1 MKKVIP
7 LVLFIM
13 CIMPFRAHA
22 EEIIK
27 KGSTLTLQQ
36 CLDIAATR
44 QPAIAAAQYV
54 VDASRSRVGE
64 AQSNY
69 YPQISADASYSRIK
83 PLTGAQRLV
92 STGLNGT
99 SVSNATS
106 SFNNYTGS
114 VSLNQNIYDFGK
126 TSSQVDISRLNLDAS
141 RASLDNTFDQV
152 AFNVKQAYYGV
163 LQAQRNSEVAVET
176 VKQYGQHLQQA
187 KGFYEVGTHPKYD
200 VTTAEVNLS
209 NAKLN
214 LIKAENALK
223 VAKVTLNNV
232 MGVPDAP
239 QYDVQD
245 NLAFEKYSV
254 TMDTAVE
261 EAYKNRPDLQSLIA
275 QRKAAERNIAL
286 QKTGY
291 YPVLAGNAAYNLGG
305 EEFPLNKGWSVGV
318 GITVP
323 IFSGFLTKKQVEEAR
338 ANLSV
343 VRANEESLKQSILL
357 DVQQAYLNLVDTER
371 SISTAE
377 LTVKQATENLEIA
390 DGRYAAGVGNPI
402 EVTDAEVSLTNAK
415 TSYIQALYSYKIAQ
429 ASLEKA
435 MGMK

>member
-1 MKKVIP
+1 MKRVTS
-7 LVLFIM
+7 LVLFIL
-13 CIMPFRAHA
+13 CVFPFRAHA

-27 KGSTLTLQQ
+27 RGATLTLQQ
-36 CLDIAATR
+36 CLDIAETK
-44 QPAIAAAQYV
+44 QPAVIAAQYV
-54 VDASRSRVGE
+54 VDVNRSRVGE
-64 AQSNY
+64 ARSNY

-83 PLTGAQRLV
+83 PLTGAQRAVTTGV
-92 STGLNGT
+92 SGI
-99 SVSNATS
+99 SQSNATK
-106 SFNNYTGS
+106 SFNQYSGS
-114 VSLNQNIYDFGK
+114 VSLNQNIYDFGR
-126 TSSQVDISRLNLDAS
+126 TSSQVDISKFNLDSS
-141 RASLDNTFDQV
+141 RASLNNTFEQV
-152 AFNVKQAYYGV
+152 TFNVKQAYYGV

-176 VKQYGQHLQQA
+176 VKQYEQHLEQA

-209 NAKLN
+209 NAKLG

-239 QYDVQD
+239 EYDIQD
-245 NLAFEKYSV
+245 NLAFEKYTI
-254 TMDTAVE
+254 TMEAAVE
-261 EAYKNRPDLQSLIA
+261 KAYANRPDLQSLVA
-275 QRKAAERNIAL
+275 QRKAAEKNIAL

-291 YPVLAGNAAYNLGG
+291 FPVLTGNAAYNLGG
-305 EEFPLNKGWSVGV
+305 SDFPLEKGWSVGV
-318 GITVP
+318 GITFP
-323 IFSGFLTKKQVEEAR
+323 IFSGFLTKRQVEEAR

-343 VRANEESLKQSILL
+343 FRANEESLKQSILL

-402 EVTDAEVSLTNAK
+402 EVTDAEVSLTNGK
-415 TSYIQALYSYKIAQ
+415 TSYIQSLYNYKIAQ

>member
-1 MKKVIP
+1 MKRVTS
-7 LVLFIM
+7 LVLFVL
-13 CIMPFRAHA
+13 CVFPFRAHA

-27 KGSTLTLQQ
+27 RGATLTLQQ
-36 CLDIAATR
+36 CLDIAEAK
-44 QPAIAAAQYV
+44 QPAIVAAQYV
-54 VDASRSRVGE
+54 VDVNRSRVGE
-64 AQSNY
+64 ARSNY
-69 YPQISADASYSRIK
+69 YPQISAEASYSRIK
-83 PLTGAQRLV
+83 PLTGAQRAVTAGV
-92 STGLNGT
+92 SGT
-99 SVSNATS
+99 SLSNVNSA
-106 SFNNYTGS
+106 FNNYSGN
-114 VSLNQNIYDFGK
+114 VSLSQNIYDFGR
-126 TSSQVDISRLNLDAS
+126 TSSQVDISKFNLDSS
-141 RASLDNTFDQV
+141 RASLENTFEQV

-176 VKQYGQHLQQA
+176 VKQYEQHLEQA

-209 NAKLN
+209 NAKLS

-239 QYDVQD
+239 EYDIQD
-245 NLAFEKYSV
+245 NLAFEKYSI
-254 TMDTAVE
+254 TMDAATE

-275 QRKAAERNIAL
+275 QRKAAERNIDLRKADYFPFL
-286 QKTGY
+286 T
-291 YPVLAGNAAYNLGG
+291 GNAAYNVGG
-305 EEFPLNKGWSVGV
+305 EDFPLNKGWSVGV
-318 GITVP
+318 GLTFP
-323 IFSGFLTKKQVEEAR
+323 IFSGFLTKRQVDEAR

-343 VRANEESLKQSILL
+343 FRANEESLKQSILL
-357 DVQQAYLNLVDTER
+357 DVQQAYLNLIDTER

-415 TSYIQALYSYKIAQ
+415 TSYIQSLYNYKIAR

>member
-1 MKKVIP
+1 MKRVTS
-7 LVLFIM
+7 LVLFIL
-13 CIMPFRAHA
+13 CVFPFRAHG

-27 KGSTLTLQQ
+27 KGATLTLQQ
-36 CLDIAATR
+36 CLDIAETK
-44 QPAIAAAQYV
+44 QPAIVAAQYV
-54 VDASRSRVGE
+54 VDVNRSRVGQ
-64 AQSNY
+64 ARSNY

-83 PLTGAQRLV
+83 PLSPASTAFASGTTG
-92 STGLNGT
+92 
-99 SVSNATS
+99 
-106 SFNNYTGS
+106 SFNEYSGG
-114 VSLNQNIYDFGK
+114 VSLSQNIYDFGR
-126 TSSQVDISRLNLDAS
+126 TSSQVDISKFNLDSS
-141 RASLDNTFDQV
+141 RSDLETTLEQV

-163 LQAQRNSEVAVET
+163 LQAQRNKEVAVET
-176 VKQYGQHLQQA
+176 VKQYGQHLEQA

-239 QYDVQD
+239 EYDIQD
-245 NLAFEKYSV
+245 NLAFEKYTT
-254 TMDTAVE
+254 TMEAAVE
-261 EAYKNRPDLQSLIA
+261 KAYGNRPDLQSLA
-275 QRKAAERNIAL
+275 AKRKAAEKNIAL
-286 QKTGY
+286 QKSGY
-291 YPVLAGNAAYNLGG
+291 FPFVTGNAAYNIGG
-305 EEFPLNKGWSVGV
+305 RDFPLDKGWSVGV
-318 GITVP
+318 GITFP

-338 ANLSV
+338 ANLSAF
-343 VRANEESLKQSILL
+343 RANEESLKQSILL

-415 TSYIQALYSYKIAQ
+415 TSYIQSLYNYKIAQ

>member
-1 MKKVIP
+1 MKRVTS
-7 LVLFIM
+7 LALFIL
-13 CIMPFRAHA
+13 CVFPFRAHA
-22 EEIIK
+22 EDIIK
-27 KGSTLTLQQ
+27 GGATLTLQQ
-36 CLDIAATR
+36 CLDIAETK
-44 QPAIAAAQYV
+44 QPSIVAAQYN
-54 VDASRSRVGE
+54 VDVNRSRVGE

-83 PLTGAQRLV
+83 PLTGAQRAV
-92 STGLNGT
+92 TTGISGT
-99 SVSNATS
+99 TPSNATS
-106 SFNNYTGS
+106 AFNQYTGR
-114 VSLNQNIYDFGK
+114 VSLSQNIYDFGK
-126 TSSQVDISRLNLDAS
+126 TSSQVDISKLNLSAS
-141 RASLDNTFDQV
+141 RFDLDNTFDQV

-163 LQAQRNSEVAVET
+163 LQAQRNRDVAVET
-176 VKQYGQHLQQA
+176 VKQYEQHLEQA
-187 KGFYEVGTHPKYD
+187 RGFYEVGTHPKYD

-214 LIKAENALK
+214 LIRAENALK

-239 QYDVQD
+239 GYDIQD
-245 NLAFEKYSV
+245 NLAFEKYTV
-254 TMDTAVE
+254 TMETAVE
-261 EAYKNRPDLQSLIA
+261 KAYDNRPDLQSLVA
-275 QRKAAERNIAL
+275 QRKAAEKNIAL

-291 YPVLAGNAAYNLGG
+291 YPVLSGNAAYNLGG
-305 EEFPLNKGWSVGV
+305 SDFPLEKGWNVGV
-318 GITVP
+318 GITFP
-323 IFSGFLTKKQVEEAR
+323 IFNGFITKRQVEEAR
-338 ANLSV
+338 ANLNV
-343 VRANEESLKQSILL
+343 FKANEESLKQSILL

-415 TSYIQALYSYKIAQ
+415 TSFIQSLYNYKIAQ

-435 MGMK
+435 IGMK

>member
-1 MKKVIP
+1 MKRVASLI
-7 LVLFIM
+7 LFIL
-13 CIMPFRAHA
+13 CVFPFRAHA

-27 KGSTLTLQQ
+27 KGATLTLQQ
-36 CLDIAATR
+36 CLDIAKTK
-44 QPAIAAAQYV
+44 QPAIVAAQYV
-54 VDASRSRVGE
+54 VDVNRNRVGE
-64 AQSNY
+64 ARSNY

-83 PLTGAQRLV
+83 PLTGAQRAV
-92 STGLNGT
+92 TAGISGT
-99 SVSNATS
+99 SLSSATS
-106 SFNNYTGS
+106 SFNDYSAG
-114 VSLNQNIYDFGK
+114 VSLSQNIYDFGR
-126 TSSQVDISRLNLDAS
+126 TSSQVDISKFNLDSS
-141 RASLDNTFDQV
+141 RSDLNTTLEQV
-152 AFNVKQAYYGV
+152 AFNVKQAYYGI

-176 VKQYGQHLQQA
+176 VKQYEQHLEQA

-239 QYDVQD
+239 EYDIQD
-245 NLAFEKYSV
+245 NLAFEKYTV
-254 TMDTAVE
+254 TMEAAVE
-261 EAYKNRPDLQSLIA
+261 KAYGNRPDLQSLA
-275 QRKAAERNIAL
+275 AKRKAAEKNIAL

-291 YPVLAGNAAYNLGG
+291 FPVLTGNAAYNLGG
-305 EEFPLNKGWSVGV
+305 EDFPLEKGWSIGV
-318 GITVP
+318 GITFP
-323 IFSGFLTKKQVEEAR
+323 IFNGFLTKKQVEEAR

-343 VRANEESLKQSILL
+343 FRANEESLKQSILL

-371 SISTAE
+371 SISTAD

-415 TSYIQALYSYKIAQ
+415 TSYIQSLYNYKIAQ